1 MPDEARRRARHFR
14 EAPEKEAERAG
25 TARTSAPQGAAPRH
39 AAAHGAQ
46 PEAAPEPRRPRG
58 PRWRRVAVTV
68 VVCVLVVLLVGVGVA
83 FAWWRHSVEQGR
95 QAMTEEVAEHAQAEE
110 GTIEYDGRRWR
121 LNEDIV
127 TICFIGYDDSSDGEY
142 RGGQA
147 DAIIVLAL
155 DTSTG
160 EATAI
165 NVPRDS
171 MVTVDAYSGSSYAGQ
186 TVEQICLQYSYGDG
200 AHTSSELML
209 TCVSRLLYNVPISYY
224 FTLNV
229 NGVGSLNDA
238 VGGVTL
244 TALQDLPDVGIS
256 EGEEVTLLG
265 KAAERY
271 VQYRELVTTGSLD
284 RQARQIQY
292 LRAYAS
298 KVIEVAK
305 SDPGKLLELYQVAQ
319 DYTYTN
325 LGLEEFTFLADT
337 MLARGLS
344 ELEVVQLEGEMT
356 QGEAFA
362 EYELDKDFL
371 REQVIETFYEVVE

>member
-1 MPDEARRRARHFR
+1 MSDEKRTGARHFR
-14 EAPEKEAERAG
+14 EEPADESRQVAGLSPVVPHPASSRRAS
-25 TARTSAPQGAAPRH
+25 ARHVATHGARPRH
-39 AAAHGAQ
+39 A
-46 PEAAPEPRRPRG
+46 RR
-58 PRWRRVAVTV
+58 RRALTV
-68 VVCVLVVLLVGVGVA
+68 VVAVLVVLLVGVGA
-83 FAWWRHSVEQGR
+83 ALAWWRHSVEQGR
-95 QAMTEEVAEHAQAEE
+95 QAMTEEVAQRAQNEE
-110 GTIEYDGRRWR
+110 GTISYDGQRWR

-127 TICFIGYDDSSDGEY
+127 TVCFIGYDDSGDGDY
-142 RGGQA
+142 KGGQA

-160 EATAI
+160 EMTAI
-165 NVPRDS
+165 NIPRDS
-171 MVTVDAYSGSSYAGQ
+171 MVTVDAYSSDSYAGQ

-200 AHTSSELML
+200 AHRSSELML

-229 NGVGSLNDA
+229 NGVASLNDA

-244 TALQDLPDVGIS
+244 TALQDIPEVGVF

-265 KAAERY
+265 EAAERY

-298 KVIEVAK
+298 KVLGLAK
-305 SDPGKLLELYQVAQ
+305 SDPGKLLELYEVAQ

-337 MLARGLS
+337 MLANGVS

-356 QGEAFA
+356 QGETYA
-362 EYELDKDFL
+362 EYELDKDAL
-371 REQVIETFYEVVE
+371 LQQVIETFYEPVE